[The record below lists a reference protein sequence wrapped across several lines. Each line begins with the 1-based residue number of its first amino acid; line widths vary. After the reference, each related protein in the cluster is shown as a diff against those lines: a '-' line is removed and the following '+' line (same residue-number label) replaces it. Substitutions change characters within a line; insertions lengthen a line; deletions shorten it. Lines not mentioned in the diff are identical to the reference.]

1 MNISTKLIERCH
13 LQFDPTI
20 LNDLGIESVSDFKNL
35 SQIEVTPGLMDKLD
49 DCQFFFDLTRITDAY
64 RLKVLYFTMT
74 VGLVLN
80 LFVLAV
86 LALDKTK
93 TASDIYLSSISLGDV
108 CICVGTFV
116 ATWLFNAYRNVF
128 VFILGNIIG
137 DLGKIPR
144 IYSAPPPPP
153 PPKCFS

>member
-1 MNISTKLIERCH
+1 MKISTKFIERCH

-20 LNDLGIESVSDFKNL
+20 LNDLGFESVSDFKNL
-35 SQIEVTPGLMDKLD
+35 SQIAVTPGVVDKLD
-49 DCQFFFDLTRITDAY
+49 KCELFFDLTRITDEY
-64 RLKVLYFTMT
+64 RSKALYFIMT
-74 VGLVLN
+74 LGLVLN

-116 ATWLFNAYRNVF
+116 ATWLFNTYRNVF

-137 DLGKIPR
+137 ELGKIHR
-144 IYSAPPPPP
+144 RCLPPTSPLP
-153 PPKCFS
+153 S